1 MCLAQYQ
8 KDFKEER
15 VLAQNRAVVRQS
27 LPDVIVADL
36 RQRILSG
43 DLAEGE
49 LIRQEVLAE
58 EYDVSRMPVREALRR
73 LDAEGL
79 VVFINN
85 RGATVTTHS
94 LDEIREIFD
103 IRTLLEVDLFKRA
116 IPLMQ
121 EADFVECETIL
132 EEMEISYRAGHV
144 ADWGPLNARF
154 HGTLYAAAGRELTTH
169 LLERVSL
176 QANRYVSMHID
187 QLKKS
192 DSAQQDHRAL
202 LAFARQGDIH
212 SAAEKLRSH
221 IEETKRQVLELIA
234 ATRA

>member
-1 MCLAQYQ
+1 MFNVLHR
-8 KDFKEER
+8 DFKEER
-15 VLAQNRAVVRQS
+15 ILAQNRAVVRQS

-85 RGATVTTHS
+85 RGATVTTHT
-94 LDEIREIFD
+94 LEEIREIFD
-103 IRTLLEVDLFKRA
+103 VRTLLEVDLFKRA

-121 EADFVECETIL
+121 DVHFAECEAIL
-132 EEMEISYRAGHV
+132 EEMETSYRDGHV
-144 ADWGPLNARF
+144 ADWGPLNARY
-154 HGTLYAAAGRELTTH
+154 HAALYEAAGRELTTN
-169 LLERVSL
+169 LLARVSL

-202 LAFARQGDIH
+202 LTFARQRDID

-221 IEETKRQVLELIA
+221 IEDTKRQVLELIA
-234 ATRA
+234 ETRA